1 MNGYVGMYNGS
12 KVEVYAESIWDA
24 KQKALKL
31 LNVPKKKQG
40 LMSIMLAEVNGMG
53 YIHNASSI

>member
-12 KVEVYAESIWDA
+12 KVEVYADSIWDA